1 MSHNLEG
8 RTLERQDGWVAEE
21 VERLFYLSDRF
32 LGRAIIGAVRTARS
46 IRPDGFAHHR
56 VPGELRHAAALV
68 WDIGPEIAR
77 RLGETDIRPS
87 EIRPQVRAVSDV
99 NLRFWTW
106 RCFQKTAVAF
116 LNADSDAERYSAWQ
130 LLLNDPS
137 DGNPLFVALD
147 RLAPPRNAQ
156 DDICARYIAARD
168 RIRGWGD
175 GRAMWSPA
183 GQGKRIRLSPAQ
195 MASVPLA
202 PR

>member
-1 MSHNLEG
+1 MSNDLED
-8 RTLERQDGWVAEE
+8 RTLERRDEWVAEE

-32 LGRAIIGAVRTARS
+32 LGRAIIGAARAARS
-46 IRPDGFAHHR
+46 IRGDGFAHHR
-56 VPGELRHAAALV
+56 VPRELRHAAALV

-77 RLGETDIRPS
+77 RLGETDIRPA
-87 EIRPQVRAVSDV
+87 EIRPQVRAVSDA

-106 RCFQKTAVAF
+106 RCFQKTTIAF
-116 LNADSDAERYSAWQ
+116 LEPAADTGRHSAWK

-147 RLAPPRNAQ
+147 RLAPPQNAQ

-168 RIRGWGD
+168 RIRGSGD
-175 GRAMWSPA
+175 GRAMWSPG
-183 GQGKRIRLSPAQ
+183 GQGERIRLSSAQ
-195 MASVPLA
+195 MTSVPLA